1 MTCGIPNRNQRG
13 VVLIVGMIVLV
24 LISLFVVAA
33 YRMSTTNLAAVGNM
47 QFRAQAL
54 AAAELAIERKLG
66 LPISTTTFSPESVD
80 LDGNG
85 TAEFSVSVSRSCLRA
100 LPIVATSPSGSG
112 SSTSLGF
119 TAGPKEYLLMLD
131 YVAQVTDST
140 TGANAIIHQ
149 GFKSRVSQTDCDT
162 VCPPALL
169 QSCT

>member
-1 MTCGIPNRNQRG
+1 MNCRVPFRDERG
-13 VVLIVGMIVLV
+13 AVLIVGMIVLV

-33 YRMSTTNLAAVGNM
+33 YRMGTTNLAAVGNM

-66 LPISTTTFSPESVD
+66 LPVTTSTFSPESVD

-85 TAEFSVSVSRSCLRA
+85 TPEFTVSVARSCLKA

-119 TAGPKEYLLMLD
+119 TAGPKEYILMLD

-140 TGANAIIHQ
+140 TGANATIHQ
-149 GFKSRVSQTDCDT
+149 GFKSRVSQTDCDIA
-162 VCPPALL
+162 CPPAPS

>member
-13 VVLIVGMIVLV
+13 VVLIVGMILLV
-24 LISLFVVAA
+24 LISLFVIAA

-66 LPISTTTFSPESVD
+66 LPVTTSTFSPESVD

-85 TAEFSVSVSRSCLRA
+85 TPEFTVSVSRSCLKA
-100 LPIVATSPSGSG
+100 SPIVATSPPGSG

-119 TAGPKEYLLMLD
+119 TTGPKQYLLMFD
-131 YVAQVTDST
+131 YIAQVTDST
-140 TGANAIIHQ
+140 TGANATIHQ
-149 GFKSRVSQTDCDT
+149 GFKSRVSQIDCDT
-162 VCPPALL
+162 VCPPAPL